1 MFSKYSV
8 FENTV
13 SSDLIALKDISNYT
27 GSILSYSIG
36 MNTPIQSCVT
46 KLERSTEKVQLWRIR
61 LYNQC
66 FLYCTIDT
74 EFLNSN
80 YEWKK
85 LSELKNFDRII
96 CLDMNNN
103 TIAEIKEEMQ
113 DYAYTLIT
121 QEGNSFLNNILV
133 RTIEN

>member
-8 FENTV
+8 FENTI

-27 GSILSYSIG
+27 GSILSYNIG

-46 KLERSTEKVQLWRIR
+46 KLKRGIEKVQLWRIR

-74 EFLNSN
+74 EFLDSN

-85 LSELKNFDRII
+85 LSELKNFDEII

-103 TIAEIKEEMQ
+103 TIAEIKEEMM
-113 DYAYTLIT
+113 DYAYNVIT
-121 QEGNSFLNNILV
+121 DSGNCFLNNIVV
-133 RTIEN
+133 RTKE